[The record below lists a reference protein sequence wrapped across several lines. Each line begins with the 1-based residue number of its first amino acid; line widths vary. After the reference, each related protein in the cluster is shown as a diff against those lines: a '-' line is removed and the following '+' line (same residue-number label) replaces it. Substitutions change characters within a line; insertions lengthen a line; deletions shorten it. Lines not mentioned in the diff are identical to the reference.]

1 MELTTVAQ
9 AEDAWNDAF
18 LAPTVEPMRLL
29 LHPDFIAVH
38 GPIGHIQDLDEFI
51 NDAAARPRPVEVA
64 VLARTVREINDMATV
79 SCIQELRIPFAP
91 NVPPFTIQAAV
102 TRVWVRDGGTDWSLA
117 HLQMARRL
125 PPG

>member
-1 MELTTVAQ
+1 MLDGFLTAGGASPAKERDVELTTVAQ

-51 NDAAARPRPVEVA
+51 NDAAARPRPDPGPA
-64 VLARTVREINDMATV
+64 SGPRT
-79 SCIQELRIPFAP
+79 
-91 NVPPFTIQAAV
+91 
-102 TRVWVRDGGTDWSLA
+102 G
-117 HLQMARRL
+117 
-125 PPG
+125 